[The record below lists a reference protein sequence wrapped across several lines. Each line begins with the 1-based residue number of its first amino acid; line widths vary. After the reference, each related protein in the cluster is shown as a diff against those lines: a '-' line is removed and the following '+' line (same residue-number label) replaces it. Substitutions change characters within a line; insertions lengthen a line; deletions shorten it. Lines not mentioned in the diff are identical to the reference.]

1 MAGLE
6 EDELRSTIAEMK
18 EAGYSYKEISKRT
31 GITPMAVRSR
41 WRRMTGTHLKG
52 ARSASEAASK
62 PGARPRR
69 RSKKP
74 QVKIATQVVPEGVE
88 LPDPEET
95 APIPEVNA
103 KNGWK
108 RLPGAARHV
117 VAHVPNTPNRLS
129 EIRYSICK
137 VPPEAL
143 ERIAAHD
150 EYFYF
155 DVPEL
160 V

>member
-1 MAGLE
+1 MPTRVAG
-6 EDELRSTIAEMK
+6 R
-18 EAGYSYKEISKRT
+18 GGVGRT
-31 GITPMAVRSR
+31 A
-41 WRRMTGTHLKG
+41 
-52 ARSASEAASK
+52 
-62 PGARPRR
+62 
-69 RSKKP
+69 
-74 QVKIATQVVPEGVE
+74 
-88 LPDPEET
+88 
-95 APIPEVNA
+95 
-103 KNGWK
+103 
-108 RLPGAARHV
+108 RLPGSARHI

>member
-1 MAGLE
+1 MTGNE
-6 EDELRSTIAEMK
+6 EELLSTIAEMK

-52 ARSASEAASK
+52 SRTASEAASK
-62 PGARPRR
+62 PGARMR
-69 RSKKP
+69 RSTQKP
-74 QVKIATQVVPEGVE
+74 DVKIATQLVAEGVE
-88 LPDPEET
+88 LPDPEES

-108 RLPGAARHV
+108 RLPASSRHV

-143 ERIAAHD
+143 SRIAAHD
-150 EYFYF
+150 EYFYY